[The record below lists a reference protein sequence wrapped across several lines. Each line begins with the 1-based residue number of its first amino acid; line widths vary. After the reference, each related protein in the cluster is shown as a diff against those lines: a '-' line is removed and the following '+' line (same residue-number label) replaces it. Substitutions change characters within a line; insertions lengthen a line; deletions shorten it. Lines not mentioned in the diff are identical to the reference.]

1 MFIVNDACI
10 LYYSGWASFFLP
22 PDIGGN
28 SERSQFVTKTSS
40 SCSLTLWPRGCFWEA
55 PRCVGR
61 NFPVMERLIASTTSA
76 LVVMRDTKDMERC
89 GARFTARG
97 PGECY
102 AGLSVLTEM

>member
-1 MFIVNDACI
+1 
-10 LYYSGWASFFLP
+10 
-22 PDIGGN
+22 
-28 SERSQFVTKTSS
+28 
-40 SCSLTLWPRGCFWEA
+40 
-55 PRCVGR
+55 VGR